1 MKSALSALGAG
12 LIFGVGLGLSG
23 MTQPPKVIGFLDVF
37 GAWDPSLMFVM
48 MGAIAVHFGL
58 SRLIRRRV
66 RPLLDTRFH
75 LPTPRDVDRRLV
87 VGSAVFGLGW
97 GLGGFCPGPAI
108 VTLGSGA
115 MAAIVF
121 VGAMAAGMALQY
133 GLQLPK
139 SRRWT
144 LPIRRSAKRDSV
156 RGRVPG

>member
-12 LIFGVGLGLSG
+12 LVFGVGLGLSG
-23 MTQPPKVIGFLDVF
+23 MTQPPKVIAFLDVF

-58 SRLIRRRV
+58 SRLIRRRE
-66 RPLLDTRFH
+66 RPLLDARFH
-75 LPTPRDVDRRLV
+75 LPTARDIDGRLV

-121 VGAMAAGMALQY
+121 VAAMAAGMALQY
-133 GLQLPK
+133 VLQLSK
-139 SRRWT
+139 ETSGDAAQQT
-144 LPIRRSAKRDSV
+144 
-156 RGRVPG
+156 